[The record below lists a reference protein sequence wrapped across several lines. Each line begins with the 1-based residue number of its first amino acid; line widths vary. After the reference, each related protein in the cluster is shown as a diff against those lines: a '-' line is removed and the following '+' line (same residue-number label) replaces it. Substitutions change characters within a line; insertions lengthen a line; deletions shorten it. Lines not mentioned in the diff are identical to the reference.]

1 MVLKARVAEFL
12 PRPVPW
18 AKLVIQRLW
27 GVEVF
32 PHLELGPREAEVLP
46 RPLVRVKAKPRGAGL
61 VPAPGVKLLFMVHR
75 LHHLV
80 SINLKIHVHLL
91 VKMLWVIHIRIR
103 GKGGL

>member
-18 AKLVIQRLW
+18 AKLGIQRLW

-46 RPLVRVKAKPRGAGL
+46 RPLVRMKAEPRGAGL
-61 VPAPGVKLLFMVHR
+61 VPVPGVKLRFTVHQ

-80 SINLKIHVHLL
+80 SISLKIHALHLAEI
-91 VKMLWVIHIRIR
+91 LWVIHFRTR
-103 GKGGL
+103 RREGL